1 MSARINKT
9 PRAAAREAVVSQ
21 KSHKRTAKTSLF
33 LLANISGMEK
43 ERRACTATHT
53 QPAAKA
59 GNKRGKVMAKS
70 YTPHRIAFYVGIIA
84 VWQAVAL
91 SGLWPENIF
100 PSPFEVAEDLA
111 YSAADGSLFYGIA
124 SSMWRLIVGLT
135 IAITGGVIFGI
146 FMARVE
152 VVNQTIGSLVL
163 GLQSIPS
170 VAWVPLGILWF
181 GLTDAGIIFVTA
193 IGAIFAVTINTY
205 TGVKN
210 INPHFVE
217 AARNMG
223 AKGTQL
229 VTNVLIPAAFPY
241 MISGFKQGWAFA
253 WRGVI
258 GAELLFSFLGLGFL
272 LNVGRQLNDVSQV
285 IAIMLVIMIIG
296 VVIDGVIFKRLDDK
310 VMSRWGLR

>member
-1 MSARINKT
+1 MKKN
-9 PRAAAREAVVSQ
+9 VL
-21 KSHKRTAKTSLF
+21 AK
-33 LLANISGMEK
+33 K
-43 ERRACTATHT
+43 
-53 QPAAKA
+53 
-59 GNKRGKVMAKS
+59 
-70 YTPHRIAFYVGIIA
+70 IAFYLILIGL
-84 VWQAVAL
+84 WQAISISDV
-91 SGLWPENIF
+91 WPNNIF
-100 PSPFEVAEDLA
+100 PSPYEVGVDLA
-111 YSAADGSLFYGIA
+111 YSASDGSLFLGIGT
-124 SSMWRLIVGLT
+124 SIMRLVVGLA
-135 IAITGGVIFGI
+135 IAIFGGVVLGI

-152 VVNQTIGSLVL
+152 TVNQTIGSLVL

-170 VAWVPLGILWF
+170 VAWVPLAILWF
-181 GLTDAGIIFVTA
+181 GFNDSGIIFVTA

-210 INPHFVE
+210 INPHYIE

-229 VTNVLIPAAFPY
+229 VTNVLIPAAFPF

-285 IAIMLVIMIIG
+285 IAIMLVIMVIG
-296 VVIDGVIFKRLDDK
+296 IAVDGFIFKKIENK

>member
-1 MSARINKT
+1 
-9 PRAAAREAVVSQ
+9 
-21 KSHKRTAKTSLF
+21 
-33 LLANISGMEK
+33 
-43 ERRACTATHT
+43 
-53 QPAAKA
+53 
-59 GNKRGKVMAKS
+59 MAKN
-70 YTPHRIAFYVGIIA
+70 YTPHRISFYVGIIV
-84 VWQAVAL
+84 VWQVVAMT
-91 SGLWPENIF
+91 GVWPENIF
-100 PSPFEVAEDLA
+100 PSPYEVAEDLA
-111 YSAADGSLFYGIA
+111 YGASDGSLWFGIA
-124 SSMWRLIVGLT
+124 TSMWRLTVGLA
-135 IAITGGVIFGI
+135 IAIAGGIILGI

-152 VVNQTIGSLVL
+152 AVNQTVGSLVL

-170 VAWVPLGILWF
+170 IAWVPLGILWF

-210 INPHFVE
+210 IDPHFIE

-223 AKGTQL
+223 AKGSQL
-229 VTNVLIPAAFPY
+229 ITAVLIPAAFPY

-272 LNVGRQLNDVSQV
+272 LYAGRSLNDVSQV

-296 VVIDGVIFKRLDDK
+296 LGVDGVVFKRLENK

>member
-1 MSARINKT
+1 MK
-9 PRAAAREAVVSQ
+9 
-21 KSHKRTAKTSLF
+21 KSM
-33 LLANISGMEK
+33 LLK
-43 ERRACTATHT
+43 
-53 QPAAKA
+53 K
-59 GNKRGKVMAKS
+59 
-70 YTPHRIAFYVGIIA
+70 IAFYIIIVA
-84 VWQAVAL
+84 IWQAV
-91 SGLWPENIF
+91 SMSNVWPNNIF
-100 PSPFEVAEDLA
+100 PSPYEVGEDLA
-111 YSAADGSLFYGIA
+111 YTATDGSLFYGVGT
-124 SSMWRLIVGLT
+124 SLVRLVIGLA
-135 IAITGGVIFGI
+135 IAIGGGVLLGI

-210 INPHFVE
+210 INPNFIE

-229 VTNVLIPAAFPY
+229 VTAVLIPAAFPY

-285 IAIMLVIMIIG
+285 IAIMLVIMFIG
-296 VVIDGVIFKRLDDK
+296 VLIDGVIFKRLEDK